1 MLADCLLAAG
11 DTEAAN
17 IELEELSKLLVAEG
31 RFADALVLLDEILE
45 RSSQRMSS
53 RILRAEVYAKTGE
66 AEKALEEYRA
76 ISAAVAAGAIAA
88 AQTAAAPSIP
98 ALQIVPEYD
107 FEHFVVGANN
117 NFAYA
122 TALAVARA
130 PAQAYNPLFIYSDVG
145 LGKTHLVNAIAN
157 HIIRENPK
165 VRILYT
171 NSEDFTAEVVEA
183 IQTNTIN
190 QFRARYKSV
199 DLLIVDDVQFLAGK
213 ERAQEEFFHIF
224 NALFQAKK
232 QIVITSDRP
241 PKDIARLENRLLSR
255 FGAGVIV
262 DIAPP
267 DLETRIAILNRE
279 IERNGL
285 EMTPEIVRLIAERID
300 SNVRELK
307 GALNQILAMRNIQGK
322 EINEQNVRQMLD
334 ALYGHPDAE
343 ALEPEPRG
351 KRRR

>member
-1 MLADCLLAAG
+1 
-11 DTEAAN
+11 
-17 IELEELSKLLVAEG
+17 
-31 RFADALVLLDEILE
+31 
-45 RSSQRMSS
+45 
-53 RILRAEVYAKTGE
+53 
-66 AEKALEEYRA
+66 
-76 ISAAVAAGAIAA
+76 
-88 AQTAAAPSIP
+88 
-98 ALQIVPEYD
+98 
-107 FEHFVVGANN
+107 
-117 NFAYA
+117 
-122 TALAVARA
+122 
-130 PAQAYNPLFIYSDVG
+130 PLFIYSDVG

-157 HIIRENPK
+157 HILRENPN
-165 VRILYT
+165 VRIIYT

-190 QFRARYKSV
+190 QFRAKYKSV

-279 IERNGL
+279 IERG
-285 EMTPEIVRLIAERID
+285 EVDIPDAVVQLIAETID
-300 SNVRELK
+300 TNVRELK
-307 GALNQILAMRNIQGK
+307 GALNQVMAMHTIQGK
-322 EINEQNVRQMLD
+322 EINTANVRQMLES
-334 ALYGHPDAE
+334 LYARPTAVEKQPPQESAKD
-343 ALEPEPRG
+343 
-351 KRRR
+351 KKKKS

>member
-1 MLADCLLAAG
+1 
-11 DTEAAN
+11 
-17 IELEELSKLLVAEG
+17 V
-31 RFADALVLLDEILE
+31 
-45 RSSQRMSS
+45 Q
-53 RILRAEVYAKTGE
+53 RAEVYAKKGDQ
-66 AEKALEEYRA
+66 EKALEEYRA
-76 ISAAVAAGAIAA
+76 VSTSLSQGAA
-88 AQTAAAPSIP
+88 AKADAPSAP
-98 ALQIVPEYD
+98 PVQPTLQLVREYD
-107 FEHFVVGANN
+107 FDRFVIGGNN

-157 HIIRENPK
+157 HMLKQNPGARII
-165 VRILYT
+165 YT

-183 IQTNTIN
+183 IQTNTII
-190 QFRARYKSV
+190 QFRTKYKTV

-224 NALFQAKK
+224 NALFQAKR

-262 DIAPP
+262 DIAAP
-267 DLETRIAILNRE
+267 DVETRTAILHRE
-279 IERNGL
+279 IANSQL
-285 EMTPEIVRLIAERID
+285 EIEPGIAVLIAERVC

-307 GALNQILAMRNIQGK
+307 GALNQIVAMRTLRGM
-322 EINEQNVRQMLD
+322 EPNEENVRQVLD
-334 ALYGHPDAE
+334 SLYVRA
-343 ALEPEPRG
+343 
-351 KRRR
+351 